1 MKKIAILG
9 GGVSGL
15 SCAHYLTKLG
25 KKLGR
30 SDRIILIEA
39 SSAVGGW
46 LKSHQFDDGVVHEL
60 GPKSIRA
67 SGLPAH
73 NTLLM
78 VSFC

>member
-15 SCAHYLTKLG
+15 SCAHYLAKLG
-25 KKLGR
+25 KSLGR

-39 SSAVGGW
+39 SNSVGGW
-46 LKSHQFDDGVVHEL
+46 LKSQQFDDGVIHEL

-67 SGLPAH
+67 SGLPAF
-73 NTLLM
+73 NTLLL
-78 VSFC
+78 VS